1 MVKARFIHTALLVL
15 TVALSVPVYSFAQIV
30 SVDSLQTTIEHE
42 PGSTRDSIRAA
53 VKDSIARSK
62 QKQKSQVLD
71 DPVSYESSDSTVW
84 DFNGVA
90 SLFGSSVVKYQ
101 NIQLESYTIRMI
113 MDSSIVYAD
122 GRKDSLDQ
130 MVETPIFKDGA
141 TPYNSNSMSYN
152 FKTKKGYIKEIVTQ
166 QGDGYI
172 VSNSAKKGTE
182 DVYYVK
188 DAVYTTCD
196 QHEDPHFGLRIT
208 RAKIRPNKDVVFG
221 PAYLEAMG
229 VPLPVVVPFG
239 FFPFTQSNYSSGVI
253 IPSYGD
259 EMARGFYL
267 KDGGYYFAISDKM
280 DLKLLGEIFTK
291 GSWGVSAESNYKV
304 RYKFSGNFFASYLV
318 TKTGEKNMPDY
329 AVSKDFKLRWSHRQD
344 AKANPN
350 RNFSASVNFA
360 TSSYERSNLSSL
372 YNPALTSQ
380 STRTSSVSYSRTFPS
395 IGLSIS
401 ASANLSQNMKDST
414 IAISLPSLSVS
425 LNRIYPFKR
434 KKAMGETKWWEKI
447 SFSYT
452 GTLSNSVS
460 SKDSELLKKNLIRDW
475 SNGMR
480 HSIPVSATF
489 QLFNYINISPSF
501 SYTSR
506 WYTHKITQ
514 DWDYDQMAVQRDTV
528 YGFYRVANWNA
539 SVTANTKLYGM
550 YQPTNLWRKIFGDG
564 LVMVRHVFTPS
575 LSFSYAPDFSASRYG
590 YYDTYTYTDANGECR
605 TVEYSPFQSSL
616 YGTVGKGKTGSV
628 SLSVSNNL
636 EMKVRDKLDSTK
648 TKKKSLIDELG
659 ASLSYN
665 LAAKTKPWGNLST
678 RLRLKLTKNY
688 TFSFNATWATYA
700 YELDDNGRVY
710 VGDRTEWSYGRFGR
724 FQGMS
729 QNLSYTFSN
738 NSIREWKEK
747 IAEIKKR
754 KEAKRLGLDPD
765 ELDDAESSGSGK
777 NSGSGKSQSTKSGG
791 GSAVDADGYLEYKLP
806 WSLSVSYGITMREN
820 TGGKFNTDRMRY
832 PFMFTHNLNFSGNMK
847 LTNKWNLSFSSGWDF
862 VRHDFST
869 TTMSIHRDLHC
880 FNLSASIALKPI
892 VSYNITVQANSRML
906 ADMLKLKKRSSSGAY
921 VNWY

>member
-1 MVKARFIHTALLVL
+1 MAMLFMTATLLSVPL
-15 TVALSVPVYSFAQIV
+15 YSYSQTDSLATPGIQDTALSVREQKMAAIK
-30 SVDSLQTTIEHE
+30 DSLAQTKTEQ
-42 PGSTRDSIRAA
+42 SSF
-53 VKDSIARSK
+53 
-62 QKQKSQVLD
+62 LD
-71 DPVSYESSDSTVW
+71 DPVFYESNDSTVW
-84 DFNGVA
+84 DFGGMA
-90 SLFGSSVVKYQ
+90 SLYGKSVVKYQ
-101 NIQLESYTIRMI
+101 NIELNSYTIKMQL
-113 MDSSIVYAD
+113 DSSLVFAD
-122 GRKDSLDQ
+122 GKKDSLGKTVDEAP
-130 MVETPIFKDGA
+130 VFKDGS

-152 FKTKKGYIKEIVTQ
+152 FRTRKGYIREIVTQ
-166 QGDGYI
+166 QGDGYMT
-172 VSNSAKKGTE
+172 SADAKKDTSE
-182 DVYYVK
+182 VYYVK
-188 DAVYTTCD
+188 NAIYTTCPD
-196 QHEDPHFGLRIT
+196 HEDPHFGLRIT

-259 EMARGFYL
+259 EMSRGFYL
-267 KDGGYYFAISDKM
+267 KDGGYYFAISDRA

-291 GSWGVSAESNYKV
+291 GSWGLSAESNYKV

-414 IAISLPSLSVS
+414 ISMTLPSLSIA
-425 LNRIYPFKR
+425 LNKIYPFKR

-452 GTLSNSVS
+452 GTLSNSVV
-460 SKDSELLKKNLIRDW
+460 SKDKELFKKNLITDW
-475 SNGMR
+475 ANGMR

-506 WYTHKITQ
+506 WYSHKVNQ
-514 DWDYDQMAVQRDTV
+514 SWNYDDMAVQRDTV
-528 YGFYRVANWNA
+528 YGFYRVANWNM

-550 YQPTNLWRKIFGDG
+550 YQPTKLWKKVFGER
-564 LVMVRHVFTPS
+564 LIMVRHLFTPS
-575 LSFSYAPDFSASRYG
+575 VSFSYAPDFSASRYG
-590 YYDTYTYTDANGECR
+590 YYDTYTYTDENGECR
-605 TVEYSPFQSSL
+605 TVEYSPYQGL
-616 YGTVGKGKTGSV
+616 MYGVPGKGKNGSV
-628 SLSVSNNL
+628 SLSVSN
-636 EMKVRDKLDSTK
+636 KVRDKRDSTK
-648 TKKKSLIDELG
+648 TKKVSLIDELG
-659 ASLSYN
+659 GSLSYN
-665 LAAKTKPWGNLST
+665 LAAKTKPWSNLST

-700 YELDDNGRVY
+700 YELDKNGKAY

-738 NSIREWKEK
+738 NTIKDWKEK
-747 IAEIKKR
+747 LADMKKR
-754 KEAKRLGLDPD
+754 REERKYGVSEDG
-765 ELDDAESSGSGK
+765 DAETDKTDSKDNTSSKDSSDSGR
-777 NSGSGKSQSTKSGG
+777 KST
-791 GSAVDADGYLEYKLP
+791 ANVDEDGYTEYKLP

-820 TGGKFNTDRMRY
+820 TSGKLDTTRMRY
-832 PFMFTHNLNFSGNMK
+832 PFAFTHSLNFSGNIK
-847 LTNKWNLSFSSGWDF
+847 LTNKWNISFSSGWDF
-862 VRHDFST
+862 TMHDFST

-880 FNLSASIALKPI
+880 FNLSASVVLKPV

-906 ADMLKLKKRSSSGAY
+906 ADMLKLKKRSSSGGY